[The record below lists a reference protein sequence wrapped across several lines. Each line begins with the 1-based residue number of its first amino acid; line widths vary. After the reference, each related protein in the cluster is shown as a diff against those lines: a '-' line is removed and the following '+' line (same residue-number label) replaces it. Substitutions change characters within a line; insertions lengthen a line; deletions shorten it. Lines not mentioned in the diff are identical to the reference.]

1 MEQFI
6 LHLEKCFILSQMN
19 KSKLTS
25 DELKILGLTGNKLRH
40 FFNNLCSIENVRML
54 ELGANDGAIT
64 GSSMFNNKIN
74 ICAIDGY
81 NYINSSCAR
90 HNFLSVCREHK
101 GLNKLLFLE
110 EEFLNVNISSVK
122 SFSDSYNILAY
133 DNINISLD
141 KILEHYNSVLDETF
155 ILIVFHWNN
164 ETIQRATL
172 NALKNDYEI
181 QWGRDIKTPM
191 NMSILEAIQGWWDG
205 MAVFVVKHKI
215 KPEVVIL
222 EEPVIPNTP
231 FENINSLDD
240 IENIVN
246 IDEIDKMDDKDKIYE
261 KENDKL
267 LSMVLKPTVI
277 PTPPPPP
284 SSKKKNN
291 SKGKYKKKNL

>member
-25 DELKILGLTGNKLRH
+25 EALKIIGLTGNKLRH

-64 GSSMFNNKIN
+64 GSSMFNNKTN
-74 ICAIDGY
+74 ICSIDGY

-90 HNFLSVCREHK
+90 HNFLSVCRDYK
-101 GLNKLLFLE
+101 GLNNLLFIE
-110 EEFLNVNISSVK
+110 EEFLNVNISSIK
-122 SFSDSYNILAY
+122 NFSNSYNILAY

-141 KILEHYNSVLDETF
+141 KILEHYKSVLDETF

-164 ETIQRATL
+164 ETIQRQTL
-172 NALKNDYEI
+172 EALRNDYEI

-205 MAVFVVKHKI
+205 MAVFVIKHKI
-215 KPEVVIL
+215 QPEAVIL
-222 EEPVIPNTP
+222 EEPLILKTP

-246 IDEIDKMDDKDKIYE
+246 IDEVEDDKP
-261 KENDKL
+261 

-277 PTPPPPP
+277 PAPP
-284 SSKKKNN
+284 SSKKKNKP
-291 SKGKYKKKNL
+291 KGKGKK